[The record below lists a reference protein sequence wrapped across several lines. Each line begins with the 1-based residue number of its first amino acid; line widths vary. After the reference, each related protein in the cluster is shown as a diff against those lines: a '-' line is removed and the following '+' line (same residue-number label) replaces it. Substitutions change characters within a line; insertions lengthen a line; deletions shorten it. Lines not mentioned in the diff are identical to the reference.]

1 MIAKKRQTERLQLTF
16 LSSGPS
22 VIAMILS
29 VLASAFGV
37 QSHKNYERDFNTGQI
52 AGYIIIGV
60 VFVALLVVSLALLVN
75 FIIN

>member
-1 MIAKKRQTERLQLTF
+1 MVAKTRQTDNLQRTS

-22 VIAMILS
+22 LIAMILS

-37 QSHKNYERDFNTGQI
+37 QSHKNYERDFNSGQI
-52 AGYIIIGV
+52 AGYIIIGI